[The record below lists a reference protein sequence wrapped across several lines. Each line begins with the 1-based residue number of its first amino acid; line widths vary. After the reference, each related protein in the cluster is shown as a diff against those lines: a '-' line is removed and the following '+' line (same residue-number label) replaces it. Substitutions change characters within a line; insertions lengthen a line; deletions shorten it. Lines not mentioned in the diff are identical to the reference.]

1 MAIRRI
7 KSIFDIPLSR
17 VKAEISSALG
27 LGGEISISPVLL
39 DGWSS
44 LNLQG
49 NVDGHPSFVVKFPRA
64 LGHEDFSEL
73 YKVHQV
79 LAQKNICPR
88 PLCLG
93 SIKDTNTIPFL
104 VVEYVHGQSYQ
115 SPFDISQHDFGL
127 VVATLDRLA
136 SVALPNVPAY
146 DTPIAFLES
155 FVNPIEATISNSR
168 SILAASLGS
177 TMRDFELVA
186 KASRRHLEGM
196 DWVPALV
203 HGDMYE
209 RNMVFQSDRVV
220 LLDWE
225 ECCTADRFYDRAY
238 LFVQPFD
245 YRPLPENHFARKGC
259 PDCHWR
265 NLELLCLLRV
275 TAWSIQRLLDSEA
288 GLVDMSL
295 TGLSSDSMVQEYIR
309 RKLSLLS
316 DILED

>member
-1 MAIRRI
+1 MTIRRV
-7 KSIFDIPLSR
+7 KSIFGIPLSR

-27 LGGEISISPVLL
+27 QSGEISISPFLL
-39 DGWSS
+39 EGWSS

-49 NVDGHPSFVVKFPRA
+49 DVDGHPSFVVKFPRA

-79 LAQKNICPR
+79 LAQENICPR

-93 SIKDTNTIPFL
+93 SIKGTRTIPFL
-104 VVEYVHGQSYQ
+104 VIEFVHGQSYQ
-115 SPFDISQHDFGL
+115 SPFDISQHNFDL
-127 VVATLDRLA
+127 LVATLDRLA
-136 SVALPNVPAY
+136 SIALPTVPAY

-168 SILAASLGS
+168 NTLAASS
-177 TMRDFELVA
+177 VSRMRDFELVA
-186 KASRRHLEGM
+186 KTSRRYLEGM

-203 HGDMYE
+203 HGDLYE

-245 YRPLPENHFARKGC
+245 YRPLPNNHYARKGC
-259 PDCHWR
+259 PDCHWK

-275 TAWSIQRLLDSEA
+275 TAWSIQRLFDSEA
-288 GLVDMSL
+288 RLIETSL
-295 TGLSSDSMVQEYIR
+295 TGLSSDSLVQEYIR